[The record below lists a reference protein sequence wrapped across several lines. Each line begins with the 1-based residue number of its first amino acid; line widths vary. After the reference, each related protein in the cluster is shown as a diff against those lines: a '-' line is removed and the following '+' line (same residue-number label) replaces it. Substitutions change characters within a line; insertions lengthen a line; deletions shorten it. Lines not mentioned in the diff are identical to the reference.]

1 MKKFLILVI
10 FSCFYFLVSS
20 QTLEEVCVAVIKD
33 NQQASEVYKGLYSA
47 YNRGFENQRIEL
59 NGKMVHAGS
68 KAVDD
73 AVSKMTKYML
83 KVLEDV
89 EATYKLKIPDKL
101 SYSYYCILSYIA
113 NIADTGIPIL
123 FGTIPVKRPIQDH
136 IKLLSGSLA
145 QKIKT
150 FSDELND
157 PSIIWSYPAF
167 ISKNYDNM
175 VKEMKSTYVN

>member
-1 MKKFLILVI
+1 MKKFLMLII
-10 FSCFYFLVSS
+10 YSCLYFVVSS

-33 NQQASEVYKGLYSA
+33 NQQALEVYKGLYSA

-59 NGKMVHAGS
+59 NGKTVFAGS
-68 KAVDD
+68 KAVDN
-73 AVSKMTKYML
+73 AVSRMTKYML
-83 KVLEDV
+83 KVLEDI
-89 EATYKLKIPDKL
+89 EAAYGLKIPDKL

-113 NIADTGIPIL
+113 NVADTGIPIL
-123 FGTIPVKRPIQDH
+123 FGSIPVKRPIQDH
-136 IKLLSGSLA
+136 IKLLPGSLD

-167 ISKNYDNM
+167 ISKSYNDM
-175 VKEMKSTYVN
+175 VKEMKSTFK

>member
-1 MKKFLILVI
+1 MKKFLILVM
-10 FSCFYFLVSS
+10 FLCFYFVVSS
-20 QTLEEVCVAVIKD
+20 QTLKEICVAVVKD
-33 NQQASEVYKGLYSA
+33 SQQASEIYNGLYSV

-59 NGKMVHAGS
+59 NGKTVFAGS

-73 AVSKMTKYML
+73 AVARMTKYML

-89 EATYKLKIPDKL
+89 EAAYELKIPDKL
-101 SYSYYCILSYIA
+101 SHSYYCILSYLA
-113 NIADTGIPIL
+113 NMADTGIPVL
-123 FGTIPVKRPIQDH
+123 VVTVPVQRPIQDH
-136 IKLLSGSLA
+136 IKLLSGSLS

-167 ISKNYDNM
+167 ISKSYDDM
-175 VKEMKSTYVN
+175 VKEMKSTFK